1 MSVIS
6 SFLFS
11 CRKTV
16 MFGLILLSAS
26 TFSGAQL
33 APGNTSIKSA
43 TEFELERMTDIAQVY
58 DRFLQF
64 QKSKELQKQVWA
76 LQKLLTLRPYS
87 TVFRWE
93 LARVYGQLGEKSAA
107 YDTLITLQKQGMAFD
122 PTTDSAFKAVSD
134 TPAFK
139 YIAEGLAVNAKPFG
153 EGKVAMTVQND
164 AELIESMA
172 FDSKRNRFLF
182 ASARTGEILS
192 VDNSGL
198 SKRFVVPD
206 VINRMSGVY
215 AIAIDAKN
223 DYLYA
228 ASTMTSTYEK
238 FKPDQMGVGGIYQ
251 FDLADSKLLKLFP
264 YPADGKLRIISSM
277 TVANN
282 GDIYAA
288 DVASRSVMQ
297 IRANKLTQMFT
308 SNALT
313 GVRGLA
319 LSDDNKRLYL
329 SDYEM
334 GLFYADLEL
343 NQIRAMEIN
352 GHNLGGIDGVYLWDK
367 KYLIALQNSTLP
379 SRIVRIELNDSG
391 TGIASLQPLEAAKP
405 DMLSPTY
412 GALKTDGFYYIAN
425 SQRDLYDV
433 SGKIMSGEKPE
444 RRRIYRI
451 DPKFG
456 LAEAQRQAQALRNAE
471 AAKKRNAAAGSNK

>member
-1 MSVIS
+1 MS
-6 SFLFS
+6 
-11 CRKTV
+11 T
-16 MFGLILLSAS
+16 LLSYSRKNLALGLALLFVS
-26 TFSGAQL
+26 AAGHAQL
-33 APGNTSIKSA
+33 APGNTSVKSA
-43 TEFELERMTDIAQVY
+43 TEFELERMTEIGQVY
-58 DRFLQF
+58 EQLLKF
-64 QKSKELQKQVWA
+64 QNSKELQKQVWA

-107 YDTLITLQKQGMAFD
+107 YDTLIALQKQGMAFD
-122 PTTDSAFKAVSD
+122 PTTDSAFKPVSD

-153 EGKVAMTVQND
+153 EGKVALTVQSD

-182 ASARTGEILS
+182 ASAKTGEILS
-192 VDNSGL
+192 VDNLGV

-206 VINRMSGVY
+206 VVNRMSGVY
-215 AIAIDAKN
+215 ALAIDAKN

-228 ASTMTSTYEK
+228 ASTMTNTYEK
-238 FKPDQMGVGGIYQ
+238 FKPEQMGMGGIYQ
-251 FDLADSKLLKLFP
+251 FDLADSKLLKIFP
-264 YPADGKLRIISSM
+264 YPADGRMRIISSM
-277 TVANN
+277 VVANN
-282 GDIYAA
+282 GDVYAA

-308 SNALT
+308 SDALT
-313 GVRGLA
+313 GVRGIA
-319 LSDDNKRLYL
+319 LSADNKRLYF

-343 NQIRAMEIN
+343 SQIRAMEIA
-352 GHNLGGIDGVYLWDK
+352 GHNLGGIDGIYLWDK

-379 SRIVRIELNDSG
+379 SRIVRIELNDAG
-391 TGIASLQPLEAAKP
+391 TGIAALQPLEAAKP

-412 GALKTDGFYYIAN
+412 GALKADSFYYIAN
-425 SQRDLYDV
+425 SQRDLYDA

-451 DPKFG
+451 DPSFG

-471 AAKKRNAAAGSNK
+471 AARKRNAASGSNK

>member
-1 MSVIS
+1 MLVTSSVFLS
-6 SFLFS
+6 S
-11 CRKTV
+11 RKTV
-16 MFGLILLSAS
+16 LLGLALLFAS
-26 TFSGAQL
+26 TFSHAQL
-33 APGNTSIKSA
+33 APGNTSVKSA
-43 TEFELERMTDIAQVY
+43 TEFELEQMTDIGQVY
-58 DRFLQF
+58 DRFVQF

-93 LARVYGQLGEKSAA
+93 LARVYGQLDEKSAA
-107 YDTLITLQKQGMAFD
+107 YDTLIALQKQGMAFD
-122 PTTDSAFKAVSD
+122 PTKDSAFKPVSD

-153 EGKVAMTVQND
+153 EGEVAFTVQND
-164 AELIESMA
+164 AELIESIA
-172 FDSKRNRFLF
+172 FDSKRNRFLL
-182 ASARTGEILS
+182 ASAKTGEILS
-192 VDNSGL
+192 VDNSGI

-206 VINRMSGVY
+206 VVNRLSGVY
-215 AIAIDAKN
+215 ALAIDAKN

-228 ASTMTSTYEK
+228 ASTMTNTYEK
-238 FKPDQMGVGGIYQ
+238 FKPELLGAGGIYQ
-251 FDLADSKLLKLFP
+251 FDLADAKLLKIFP
-264 YPADGKLRIISSM
+264 YPADGNLRIISSM

-282 GDIYAA
+282 GDVYAA
-288 DVASRSVMQ
+288 DVISRSVMQ

-319 LSDDNKRLYL
+319 LSDDNKRLYF

-343 NQIRAMEIN
+343 NQIRAMEIA
-352 GHNLGGIDGVYLWDK
+352 GHNLGGIDGIYLWDK

-379 SRIVRIELNDSG
+379 SRVVRIELNDAG
-391 TGIASLQPLEAAKP
+391 TGITALQPLEAAKP

-412 GALKTDGFYYIAN
+412 GALKADGFYYLAN
-425 SQRDLYDV
+425 SQRDLYDA

-456 LAEAQRQAQALRNAE
+456 LAEAQRQAQARRNVE
-471 AAKKRNAAAGSNK
+471 AAKKRNAASGSNK